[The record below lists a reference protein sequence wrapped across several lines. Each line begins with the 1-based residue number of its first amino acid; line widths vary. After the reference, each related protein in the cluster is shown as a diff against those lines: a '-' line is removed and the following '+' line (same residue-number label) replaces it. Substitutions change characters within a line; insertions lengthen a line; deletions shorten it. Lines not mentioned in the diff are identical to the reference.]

1 MVNEGHEE
9 YSKPKKASS
18 KHLKDLFLSK
28 HLKKEQTS
36 HVVGSIYT
44 RKSSFT
50 FNSNGYFCQRSNN
63 TRQNKAFLLQK
74 VFDGSD
80 FDYQK
85 RMCLIPK

>member
-1 MVNEGHEE
+1 MVTED
-9 YSKPKKASS
+9 SKPRKPS

-36 HVVGSIYT
+36 HVVGSIYS

-50 FNSNGYFCQRSNN
+50 FNSNGYFCQRSNA
-63 TRQNKAFLLQK
+63 TRQNKASLQK
-74 VFDGSD
+74 VFDGPD

-85 RMCLIPK
+85 RISLAPK